1 MPRPPEPARTVDRPR
16 SRGSA
21 GNILPASVRAVRTRR
36 EIALARTLIREYA
49 RSIGVDLEFQGFR
62 EEIRSLPGEYRPPWG
77 GLWIAWE
84 RGRPIGCAALRRWA
98 PRKGEMKRLYV
109 RPGGRRHGTG
119 RRLAEKV
126 VEAARRRGFSW
137 IYLDTLGTMSAALR
151 LYESMG
157 FRATRPYRPNPIPG
171 CRFLRL
177 RLLAGGPG
185 QSSTERPTRPVA
197 QSGQR
202 PRNRSP

>member
-1 MPRPPEPARTVDRPR
+1 MARPPTSATSR
-16 SRGSA
+16 SA
-21 GNILPASVRAVRTRR
+21 VSVRSVRTAR
-36 EIALARTLIREYA
+36 EIAIARALIREYA

-77 GLWIAWE
+77 GLWIAWTD
-84 RGRPIGCAALRRWA
+84 GRPIGCVALRRWA

-109 RPGGRRHGTG
+109 RPNGRRHGTG
-119 RRLAEKV
+119 RRLAETV
-126 VEAARRRGFSW
+126 VRAARRREFEW
-137 IYLDTLGTMSAALR
+137 IYLDTLGTMSTALR
-151 LYESMG
+151 LYASMG
-157 FRATRPYRPNPIPG
+157 FRETRPYRPNPIPG

-177 RLLAGGPG
+177 RLSARGPFVG
-185 QSSTERPTRPVA
+185 RGTGPIGRAA